1 MGRGCDTVSKRL
13 PHCVSGAAALGV
25 RGCSPRCSGL
35 PYVSPALRARAHR
48 REHISRHRPTKLTHT
63 AVDERGNL
71 PRSLGVGPRVKGSRI
86 RAGGWRPGAGGRGLG
101 AGGCVAGCRCSVHTF
116 RAQGCRCTVAR
127 LHGCTVT
134 ELHCRRVA
142 RYMVAMLQCCSVA
155 GLQRLQGCRATSSSL
170 RKSCRVITHGAPSPC
185 VPVR

>member
-1 MGRGCDTVSKRL
+1 MGRGCDTVSKRP

-48 REHISRHRPTKLTHT
+48 REHISGHRSAELTRT

-86 RAGGWRPGAGGRGLG
+86 R